1 MAEKCELHQIL
12 EDDIKKLQD
21 DIDVLKEI
29 HNDLK
34 WIKVIS
40 RFLIGTLTSLI
51 FVISPGV
58 FSILNKM
65 NDIKSEVSK
74 NNVRVEI
81 INENLNDVK
90 EDLNKVKERV
100 DGIQKQVNELQ
111 VTLEKHNNKSIGP

>member
-12 EDDIKKLQD
+12 ENDIEKLQN

-40 RFLIGTLTSLI
+40 RFLIGTLISLI

-65 NDIKSEVSK
+65 NDIQSEVAK
-74 NNVRVEI
+74 QNLKVEI
-81 INENLNDVK
+81 IDHNLKDVK
-90 EDLNKVKERV
+90 DDLNKVKERV
-100 DGIQKQVNELQ
+100 DGIQRQVNELQ
-111 VTLEKHNNKSIGP
+111 VTLEKHNKN